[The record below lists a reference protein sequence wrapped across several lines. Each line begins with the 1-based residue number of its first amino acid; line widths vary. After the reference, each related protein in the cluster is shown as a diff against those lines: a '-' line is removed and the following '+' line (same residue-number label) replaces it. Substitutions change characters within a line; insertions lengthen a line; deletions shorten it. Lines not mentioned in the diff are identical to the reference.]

1 MTLARPDAPPRRTN
15 WPNVLTYARIAAV
28 PAIVFCMEWPGATE
42 FRLAALTLFFLAAVT
57 DYFDGYLARA
67 WGQQTTMGRMLDP
80 IADKLLVS
88 ACLLMVVA
96 DGTVEGWWIWAAVII
111 LCREIL
117 VSGLREF
124 LVELR
129 VSVPVSRIAKLK
141 TTMQLIA
148 IGFLIGAPVVERFVP
163 QAEAIGRWLL
173 VLAALLTLY
182 TGFDYFKAGVVHL
195 LDHDERR

>member
-1 MTLARPDAPPRRTN
+1 MQKKHTLSL
-15 WPNVLTYARIAAV
+15 PNILTYGRIIAV
-28 PAIVFCMEWPGATE
+28 PLV
-42 FRLAALTLFFLAAVT
+42 ALCFFLEGKLHSSDFARWSALAIFIIASIT
-57 DYFDGYLARA
+57 DFFDGYLARA
-67 WGQQTTMGRMLDP
+67 WQQTSTIGRMLDP